1 MKWWFRQKLFT
12 KISICLVIGI
22 ALGLILGEKV
32 VFIKPVG
39 DIFIRL
45 LKMLIVPLTFF
56 TLVAGITKMEN
67 IRSLRSVGGTTLLY
81 YAITSMT
88 AVIIGI
94 IFALIIRPGK
104 NAIGLLADDVTAKAA
119 EFNFLDNIVTWIP
132 TNPIQA
138 MASTNMLQVIV
149 FSIFIGIALLA
160 LGKNVPGL
168 LAIVN
173 EGSDLM
179 IKITGFIME
188 LAPYGI
194 LALIAN
200 MTGTLGSEM
209 LSEVGRFILTD
220 TIAVVFIIVFV
231 YPLLLKTIT
240 KMSPFQFYRNI
251 APAMM
256 VAAGTTSSSATLPVS
271 MGVAAKNLG
280 APEKIYGFTLP
291 LGATINMDGMA
302 AAIGIIAVFAANL
315 YDLAITPGLI
325 FQFVFL
331 GLALSIG
338 TAGIKGGGIVMSTVL
353 LQTLN
358 LPLTLIPILAAVWPI
373 IDISHTTCNVTGD
386 LTGTTIIGSRLGALD
401 EEVYN
406 GNKGDVEMDD

>member
-1 MKWWFRQKLFT
+1 MRWWFRQQLF
-12 KISICLVIGI
+12 IQIFICILVGIG
-22 ALGLILGEKV
+22 LGFLLGEKV
-32 VFIKPVG
+32 SVLKPFG

-56 TLVAGITKMEN
+56 TLVNGITKMEN
-67 IRSLRSVGGTTLLY
+67 LRSLRSVGGMTLLY
-81 YAITSMT
+81 YIVTTFFAS
-88 AVIIGI
+88 VIGI
-94 IFALIIRPGK
+94 FVAILINPGK
-104 NAIGLLADDVTAKAA
+104 KAIGLLDEGKVGVTQN
-119 EFNFLDNIVTWIP
+119 FNLLENIVNWVP
-132 TNPIQA
+132 TNPFEA
-138 MASTNMLQVIV
+138 MASANMLQVIV
-149 FSIFIGIALLA
+149 FSIIVGI
-160 LGKNVPGL
+160 GL
-168 LAIVN
+168 LSLGEKVSKINNVVR

-179 IKITGFIME
+179 IKITEFVMQ

-200 MTGTLGSEM
+200 MVGTLGSKM

-220 TIAVVFIIVFV
+220 TIAVILILIFI
-231 YPLLLKTIT
+231 YPTLLKLIT
-240 KMSPFQFYRNI
+240 KLNPFRFYRNI
-251 APAMM
+251 APAML
-256 VAAGTTSSSATLPVS
+256 VAASTTSSSATLPIS
-271 MGVAAKNLG
+271 MGIASKKLG
-280 APEKIYGFTLP
+280 TPERIFGFTLP

-302 AAIGIIAVFAANL
+302 AAIGVIAVFSANL
-315 YDLAITPGLI
+315 YNISITPILI

-386 LTGTTIIGSRLGALD
+386 LTGTTIIGSKLKLLER
-401 EEVYN
+401 EVF
-406 GNKGDVEMDD
+406 NKK

>member
-1 MKWWFRQKLFT
+1 
-12 KISICLVIGI
+12 
-22 ALGLILGEKV
+22 
-32 VFIKPVG
+32 
-39 DIFIRL
+39 
-45 LKMLIVPLTFF
+45 
-56 TLVAGITKMEN
+56 
-67 IRSLRSVGGTTLLY
+67 
-81 YAITSMT
+81 
-88 AVIIGI
+88 
-94 IFALIIRPGK
+94 
-104 NAIGLLADDVTAKAA
+104 
-119 EFNFLDNIVTWIP
+119 
-132 TNPIQA
+132 
-138 MASTNMLQVIV
+138 
-149 FSIFIGIALLA
+149 
-160 LGKNVPGL
+160 
-168 LAIVN
+168 
-173 EGSDLM
+173 
-179 IKITGFIME
+179 
-188 LAPYGI
+188 
-194 LALIAN
+194 
-200 MTGTLGSEM
+200 M